1 MVEFIK
7 IVAIGFGLF
16 SSISL
21 AVGVFRIGRF
31 IDGVNWMTGKFVALF
46 LYAIC
51 IIFLC
56 GAFGRFDW
64 MQADVD
70 GLSGFRVYWL
80 YATVAAVLPLVGSAR
95 VAGFMSV
102 LIIIPC
108 LLVLAY
114 S

>member
-1 MVEFIK
+1 MAELIK
-7 IVAIGFGLF
+7 LAAIGLGLF
-16 SSISL
+16 TVVAL
-21 AVGVFRIGRF
+21 AIGTFRIGRF
-31 IDGVNWMTGKFVALF
+31 IDEVNWMAGKFVALV
-46 LYAIC
+46 LYAAC

-80 YATVAAVLPLVGSAR
+80 YAIVAAVLPFVGSAR
-95 VAGFMSV
+95 IAGFMSV

-108 LLVLAY
+108 LGVLAHG
-114 S
+114 